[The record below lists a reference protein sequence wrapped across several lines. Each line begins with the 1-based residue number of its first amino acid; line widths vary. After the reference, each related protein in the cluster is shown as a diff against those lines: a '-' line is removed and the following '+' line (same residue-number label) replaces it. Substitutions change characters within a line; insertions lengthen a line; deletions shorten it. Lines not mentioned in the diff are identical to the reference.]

1 MKIVVLEKIEISV
14 EQKRRL
20 EKCGEVE
27 FWNYD
32 YNISTKEQREEAIEK
47 VKKSNADIVVVNWFD
62 PSDFILSMKQHSL
75 IALMSTGYDW
85 IQHREE
91 ARQNDCL
98 IANIPGFATEA
109 VAEMIMGLIFSC
121 SRKIMIGDREIRE
134 GTKVR
139 GTLRGFELAPNTG
152 FELSHNKKAGIIGL
166 GRIGSRVAEILQFFG
181 VEVMTH
187 NRTSKDVSGIKDVS
201 LETLLSESDIVCV
214 TCSMNK
220 DSKNMINYDK
230 LKLLKQN
237 AVLVGTTWGVVK
249 TNDLVKFMK
258 ERIDV
263 LFGFDAAFEGE
274 DINLKKDI
282 RSEQNI
288 VLTPHIAFDTN
299 EALIR
304 QVDICISNIEA
315 FIADKE
321 QNIIN

>member
-1 MKIVVLEKIEISV
+1 MKIVVLEKTEMSAS
-14 EQKRRL
+14 QKARI
-20 EKCGEVE
+20 EKCGQVE
-27 FWNYD
+27 FWDYD
-32 YNISTKEQREEAIEK
+32 YNDSTKREEAIER
-47 VKKSNADIVVVNWFD
+47 VKKSNADIVVANWFD

-75 IALMSTGYDW
+75 VALMSTGYAW
-85 IQHREE
+85 IQHREK

-134 GTKVR
+134 GVKVR
-139 GTLRGFELAPNTG
+139 GTLRGFELSPNTG
-152 FELSHNKKAGIIGL
+152 FELSFNKKAGIIGL
-166 GRIGSRVAEILQFFG
+166 GKIGTRVAEILQFFG
-181 VEVMTH
+181 VEVITY
-187 NRTSKDVSGIKDVS
+187 NRTLKNISGIKDVS
-201 LETLLSESDIVCV
+201 LDTLLSESDIVCI
-214 TCSMNK
+214 TCSINK
-220 DSKNMINYDK
+220 ESKHMINFDK
-230 LKLLKQN
+230 LNLLKQN
-237 AVLVGTTWGVVK
+237 SVVVGTTWGVIK
-249 TNDLVKFMK
+249 TNDLSKFMK
-258 ERIDV
+258 ERQDV

-315 FIADKE
+315 FIAGKE